1 MTDTKTIIPKDP
13 FEESELLTRWALD
26 KAWKIAV
33 SISGITDWSKT
44 KMSNPER
51 EFQVETMQMNIA
63 PMLLSNVHAIIDR
76 KQKEVKQK

>member
-1 MTDTKTIIPKDP
+1 MKDTKTIIPKDP

-33 SISGITDWSKT
+33 SVSGITDWSKT

-51 EFQVETMQMNIA
+51 EFEVETMRDNIA
-63 PMLLSNVHAIIDR
+63 QMLLSNVHAILDR